1 MKLGIL
7 IGVLLMVASCSTG
20 PTEEQK
26 QRWAQLEAQRVKN
39 TEDLVDMFVS
49 EVWNKR
55 ADQIY
60 QDRNCHNHGLNRFWC
75 GHKQLSKP
83 LHYTSQMSSEY
94 KNCNP
99 TDWARKNLAIA
110 GAGRYD
116 FNIKKYSLSSKL
128 TYDFTRAVRVR
139 GKKTCLGPSK
149 IGDFPGLTDAYN
161 PNIRTPSL
169 DAHAIRKRL
178 VEKGVPLYYCFEE
191 RWAIENY
198 DKRNTNTQRL
208 RCSISMGK
216 PFGGPMGIFPM
227 LDFYFETKNG
237 NIIRFEMDKLHL
249 TPEETTK
256 TFAQVFN
263 ARFKE
268 PQYEDKVRDYV
279 AAVKAYIQRRYA
291 KQMAQYRAQDEYY
304 RKQEQ
309 KREAEISRLRMKAF
323 SQSLQQTANEL
334 KNFTVQQPPRVA
346 SSSLPAKDSESSKR
360 STQVSTKAVR
370 KCSAA
375 DKNCNPEPYVLCE
388 HKKKTYSCHK
398 YPIEYTAGMWR
409 SKAPNT
415 ARVCMYI
422 FGNDKEA
429 VWQEAFSR
437 THLFSSGRDSTSPD
451 PKNLCLD
458 RCEEYAQKYK
468 KVCTGMK

>member
-7 IGVLLMVASCSTG
+7 LGVLLMVASCSTG

-83 LHYTSQMSSEY
+83 LHYMSQMSSEY

-99 TDWARKNLAIA
+99 TDWTRKNLTIA
-110 GAGRYD
+110 GAGHYD
-116 FNIKKYSLSSKL
+116 SNIKKYLLSSKL
-128 TYDFTRAVRVR
+128 TYDFTRAVRIR
-139 GKKTCLGPSK
+139 GKKTCLGPST
-149 IGDFPGLTDAYN
+149 IGDFPGLTGAYN

-178 VEKGVPLYYCFEE
+178 VEKGVPLFFCFEE
-191 RWAIENY
+191 RFASDDY
-198 DKRNTNTQRL
+198 DKDNNTQRL
-208 RCSISMGK
+208 RCAISADK
-216 PFGGPMGIFPM
+216 NFGGRKELVAT

-237 NIIRFEMDKLHL
+237 NLIRFEMDKLHL

-256 TFAQVFN
+256 TYAQVFN
-263 ARFKE
+263 AKFKD
-268 PQYEDKVRDYV
+268 PQYVDKVRHYT
-279 AAVKAYIQRRYA
+279 AKAKAYQQRVYA
-291 KQMAQYRAQDEYY
+291 RNMAQNRAQDEFY
-304 RKQEQ
+304 RRQEQ

-323 SQSLQQTANEL
+323 SQSLQQTANDL
-334 KNFTVQQPPRVA
+334 KSFTAQQPPRVA
-346 SSSLPAKDSESSKR
+346 SSSLPSKDGESSTR
-360 STQVSTKAVR
+360 STQASTKAVR

-422 FGNDKEA
+422 FGNDIEA

-437 THLFSSGRDSTSPD
+437 THLFSSGSDSTSPD